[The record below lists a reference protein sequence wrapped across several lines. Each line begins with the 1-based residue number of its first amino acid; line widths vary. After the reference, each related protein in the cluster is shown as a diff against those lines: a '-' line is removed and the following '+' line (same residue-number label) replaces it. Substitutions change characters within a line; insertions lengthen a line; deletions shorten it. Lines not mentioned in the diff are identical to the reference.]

1 MTKQLL
7 NEEIGRI
14 LEIMGTSQS
23 TINESIGDDVIR
35 NILRKLGKPIGRNTN
50 PVDVLKREFRTV
62 TKENFNLLLNN
73 ELKIFADTINKAVSK
88 NKSEDEIINKLKT
101 TYGNLFDDAG
111 NFERYLRNRIQ
122 KRISKSTSNL
132 STNTVRNMPYKTA
145 DELINSSIFQRE
157 INKFGLSA
165 NQIKATKDVIR
176 KHFKEIGLPRD
187 VNEFNEIL
195 KGFMKDV
202 PPKKLN
208 LFEKWKEGMYLGAI
222 KQFGTLVFVGVSGVL
237 LLSFLIQLIDCI
249 GDDDSEELFDANC
262 VTRTLSARIVS
273 LTFSI
278 LKGVKQ
284 GASKAKNNSSKES
297 EEGGTKQSSD
307 GPTPGTL
314 EHFKK
319 TKGYPDAVEID
330 GKFYAEPDLTDIPD
344 AAWVWNK
351 DENRY
356 E

>member
-23 TINESIGDDVIR
+23 TINESIGDDVIK
-35 NILRKLGKPIGRNTN
+35 NILRKLGKPIVRNTN
-50 PVDVLKREFRTV
+50 PVDLLKKAFRTV
-62 TKENFNLLLNN
+62 TPENFDLLLNN
-73 ELKIFADTINKAVSK
+73 ELKIFADTINRAVSK
-88 NKSEDEIINKLKT
+88 NKSEDDIINQLKSA
-101 TYGNLFDDAG
+101 YGNLFDDSG
-111 NFERYLRNRIQ
+111 NFEGYLRD
-122 KRISKSTSNL
+122 RISKSTSNL
-132 STNTVRNMPYKTA
+132 STNTVRNMPFNTA
-145 DELINSSIFQRE
+145 DQLINSTIFQGK
-157 INKFGLSA
+157 INGFNLSA
-165 NQIKATKDVIR
+165 NQIKATKDIIR
-176 KHFKEIGLPRD
+176 KRFKEIGLPRD
-187 VNEFNEIL
+187 VNEFDEIL
-195 KGFMKDV
+195 EGFMKVV

-222 KQFGTLVFVGVSGVL
+222 KQFGAQVFVGVSGL
-237 LLSFLIQLIDCI
+237 ILISFVIQLIDCI
-249 GDDDSEELFDANC
+249 VDDDSEELFDVNC
-262 VTRTLSARIVS
+262 AAQKLSARIVG
-273 LTFSI
+273 LAFSI

-284 GASKAKNNSSKES
+284 AASKVKNNSSKES

>member
-50 PVDVLKREFRTV
+50 PVDVLKKAFRTV
-62 TKENFNLLLNN
+62 TEDNFNLLLNN

-101 TYGNLFDDAG
+101 TYGNLFDDYE

-132 STNTVRNMPYKTA
+132 STNTVRNMPYNTA
-145 DELINSSIFQRE
+145 DELINSSIFKGE
-157 INKFGLSA
+157 INRFGLSA

-187 VNEFNEIL
+187 VNEFNKIL
-195 KGFMKDV
+195 KGFMKVV

-222 KQFGTLVFVGVSGVL
+222 KQFGTQVFVGVSGL
-237 LLSFLIQLIDCI
+237 LLMSFLIQLVECI

-262 VTRTLSARIVS
+262 AIQKLSARIVS

-319 TKGYPDAVEID
+319 INNFPRAVKVGEKFYPEPEAVGID
-330 GKFYAEPDLTDIPD
+330 GAEYTWDGKEY
-344 AAWVWNK
+344 N
-351 DENRY
+351 
-356 E
+356 

>member
-35 NILRKLGKPIGRNTN
+35 NILRRLGKSIGRNAN
-50 PVDVLKREFRTV
+50 PVNALRSAFKTA

-101 TYGNLFDDAG
+101 TYGNLFDDSG

-132 STNTVRNMPYKTA
+132 STNTVRNMPYNTA
-145 DELINSSIFQRE
+145 DDLINSSIFQRQ
-157 INKFGLSA
+157 INSFGLSS

-176 KHFKEIGLPRD
+176 KHFKEFGLPKD
-187 VNEFNEIL
+187 VNEFDKLL
-195 KGFMKDV
+195 KGFMNAV

-208 LFEKWKEGMYLGAI
+208 LFEKWKEGMYLGAT
-222 KQFGTLVFVGVSGVL
+222 KQFGALVFSGVL
-237 LLSFLIQLIDCI
+237 GVLFLSFLIQLIDCI
-249 GDDDSEELFDANC
+249 GDDDSEELFDTNC
-262 VTRTLSARIVS
+262 VTQTFSARIVG
-273 LTFSI
+273 LIFSI

-284 GASKAKNNSSKES
+284 GASKTKNSSSMES
-297 EEGGTKQSSD
+297 GEGGTGQSSD

-330 GKFYAEPDLTDIPD
+330 GKFYEEPDLTGIPD

-351 DENRY
+351 DENIY